1 MKNITQKISLII
13 TLMCLMSM
21 SLKAQCVAG
30 LSHNAQQYNGIVY
43 FYDNST
49 ATLGDT
55 IHTYNWNFG
64 DGVTSTQKNPV
75 HAYSVAG
82 LYTVTLY
89 VTDGSSTDGE
99 VTQILMTVPLSS
111 QLYSL
116 LWNYRRYTF
125 IEQLSFYVYGLQHLG
140 R

>member
-64 DGVTSTQKNPV
+64 DGVTSTQGIVGMVDRSKYDGVIFINIKDSWIDDV
-75 HAYSVAG
+75 DYQDAS
-82 LYTVTLY
+82 TIY
-89 VTDGSSTDGE
+89 VTFKPNQIKSVDNDGTWD
-99 VTQILMTVPLSS
+99 INDNNI
-111 QLYSL
+111 YS
-116 LWNYRRYTF
+116 
-125 IEQLSFYVYGLQHLG
+125 
-140 R
+140 